1 MVHQVLL
8 CRKEGYRSRE
18 TELADE
24 LKSLLALQDL
34 QGLLIC
40 LRYAIEGLDA
50 DQASLLA
57 DQLLVDSGRDMQ
69 LGSLPQDTWNL
80 GVEMHSGQFDQRS
93 YAVQLC
99 GKLLLPEADIQVR
112 TATFYCFTGTFSE
125 KEKERVR
132 SYLINE
138 VEACEASETITAP
151 LFEQAK
157 APLFPPSLEGF
168 CEEQDLKAL
177 FGEYRL
183 AMDEDD
189 LRLVQRWFISQ
200 HRNPTLTEL
209 RVLDTYWSDHCRHTT
224 FLTELEEVV
233 IDDPQIQGVYEMF
246 LKDRESLG
254 VTKPL
259 TLMELAT
266 SAAKIIRS
274 EGGLHRLDRSDEINA
289 CSVHIDV
296 DIDGKQVPYLLQF
309 KNETHN
315 HPTEIEP
322 FGGAATCIGGAIRDP
337 LSGRSYV
344 YQGMRLS
351 GSGDPTT
358 ALDQTLRGKLAQRTI
373 ALGSAHGFSS
383 YGNQI
388 GMATSLVDEFY
399 HPGFVAKHMEL
410 GFVIGAVPLAQVRR
424 EQPKPSDVVILVGG
438 RTGRD
443 GCGGATGSS
452 KSHGL
457 TSLES
462 CASEV
467 QRGNAPQERKLQR
480 LMRRAEVTSLIKR
493 CNDFGAGGVSV
504 AIGELAD
511 GVMIDLDALP
521 TKYEGLDGTERAISE
536 SQERMAM
543 VVAKE
548 DAETFLRYA
557 QEENLEATVVAAITE
572 EPNLVMHYQGKI
584 LVNLSR
590 ELLSS
595 NGARKR
601 ARVHVPRSAEQVVKK
616 VPFGEAELS
625 SLLSDLNSASK
636 QALAQRFDNT
646 IGGGS
651 VLQSFGGKTQS
662 SPAQVMAALIP
673 TAEGKTCTTSL
684 ASYAYD
690 PYEAEANPFQ
700 GAFLAVTHSLA
711 KVAAA
716 GGDLEQTYL
725 TFQEYFG
732 KLGSDPDRWGLP
744 FASLL
749 GAYKAQRLFHAAAI
763 GGKDSMSGTYG
774 SLSVPPTL
782 VSFAV
787 SVAKQ
792 QEVGCSHFVQAG
804 SSLYLLEAERE
815 EELPSL
821 FARVNALVR
830 QKRVRSVYALG
841 WGGIVLAVVHMS
853 LGNEIGCVLDTNLD
867 LSRKRYGAFVVEA
880 DGSLDGSVLIGRTTA
895 EHEVVF
901 PTCSKD
907 VKTLRSS
914 LEAPLAGVYG
924 AMHAEGERVP
934 TLGFVEGKASRCRYP
949 KVKPRVL
956 IPVFEGTNCELDSQ
970 RAWKAVGAEVE
981 LLVLNT
987 LSPKHVEQSVQR
999 MLTSLEQS
1007 QILFLSGGF
1016 SAADEPDGSGKF
1028 IASFLSNPLIKA
1040 KIETLLACHD
1050 GLVGGICNGFQ
1061 ALVRLGLLP
1070 HGTIRKPAEG
1080 NPMLL
1085 ENQVG
1090 HHISRLVR
1098 CRVTSDLSPWFS
1110 AFKVGDVQLLPVSH
1124 GEGRFYAEESV
1135 LAPLVKHGQIASQ
1148 YVDNQGYATTSY
1160 PDNPNGS
1167 VLAVEALSSVDGK
1180 VFGRMAH
1187 SERIVDQLYQNTDA
1201 KADSALF
1208 WGAVRYFG

>member
-8 CRKEGYRSRE
+8 CRKDAFRNQDA
-18 TELADE
+18 ELAAQ
-24 LKSLLALQDL
+24 LRSLLGLQDL

-50 DQASLLA
+50 GQASLLS
-57 DQLLVDSGRDMQ
+57 DQLLVDSTRDRK
-69 LGSLPQDTWNL
+69 LDCLPQDTWNL

-99 GKLLLPEADIQVR
+99 CKLLLPEADIQVR
-112 TATFYCFTGTFSE
+112 TATFYCFEGTFSE
-125 KEKERVR
+125 QEKERVR

-138 VEACEASETITAP
+138 VEAREASELLADH
-151 LFEQAK
+151 LFEHQE
-157 APLFPPSLEGF
+157 APAFPPSLEGF
-168 CEEQDLKAL
+168 CEQQNLRAL
-177 FGEYRL
+177 LDEHQL

-189 LRLVQRWFISQ
+189 LALIQRWFTSQ
-200 HRNPTLTEL
+200 GRNPTLTEL
-209 RVLDTYWSDHCRHTT
+209 KVLDTYWSDHCRHTT
-224 FLTELEEVV
+224 FLTELDEVV
-233 IDDPQIQGVYEMF
+233 IDDPQIDAIYRMF
-246 LKDRESLG
+246 LSDRMRLG
-254 VTKPL
+254 VNKSL

-266 SAAKIIRS
+266 FAAKVIRA
-274 EGGLHRLDRSDEINA
+274 EGGLTELDQSDEINA

-296 DIDGKQVPYLLQF
+296 DVEGEKVPYLLQF

-358 ALDQTLRGKLAQRTI
+358 ALDQTREGKLAQRTI
-373 ALGSAHGFSS
+373 ALRSAHGFSS

-388 GMATSLVDEFY
+388 GLATSLVEEFY

-424 EQPKPSDVVILVGG
+424 EKPEPSDVVILVGG

-457 TSLES
+457 TSLET

-480 LMRRAEVTSLIKR
+480 LMRRAEVTRLIKR

-543 VVAKE
+543 VVAE
-548 DAETFLRYA
+548 QDAAAFLRYA
-557 QEENLEATVVAAITE
+557 EEENLEATVVARITE
-572 EPNLVMHYQGKI
+572 EPKLVMHYQGKT

-595 NGARKR
+595 NGAKKR
-601 ARVHVPRSAEQVVKK
+601 AGVHVPRYADPTAKRAH
-616 VPFGEAELS
+616 FGEAELDA
-625 SLLSDLNSASK
+625 LLCDLNSASK
-636 QALAQRFDNT
+636 QALSQRFDNT

-651 VLQSFGGKTQS
+651 VLQSYGGVTQS

-673 TAEGKTCTTSL
+673 TAEGKTTTTSL
-684 ASYAYD
+684 ASYGYD
-690 PYEAEANPFQ
+690 PYESEANPFR

-716 GGDLEQTYL
+716 GGDLDRTYL

-732 KLGSDPDRWGLP
+732 KLGSDPVRWGLP

-749 GAYKAQRLFHAAAI
+749 GAYKAQRLFRTAAI

-787 SVAKQ
+787 SVAEKQ
-792 QEVGCSHFVQAG
+792 MLGINHFAQAG
-804 SSLYLLEAERE
+804 SSLYLLEAGRE

-821 FARVNALVR
+821 FSYVSTLVR
-830 QKRVRSVYALG
+830 QKRVRAAYALG
-841 WGGIVLAVVHMS
+841 WGGLALAGIHMS
-853 LGNEIGCVLDTNLD
+853 MGNEIGCIFACELD
-867 LSRKRYGAFVVEA
+867 LAQKRYGSFLVEVEGA
-880 DGSLDGSVLIGRTTA
+880 LEVGLKVGRTTGDA
-895 EHEVVF
+895 SVVF
-901 PTCSKD
+901 PACSRD
-907 VKTLRSS
+907 IASLRSA
-914 LEAPLAGVYG
+914 LEAPLSAVYSP
-924 AMHAEGERVP
+924 MKRKGERVP
-934 TLGFVEGKASRCRYP
+934 NLDFAAEKPLKCRYP
-949 KVKPRVL
+949 KAKPRVL

-981 LLVLNT
+981 LLVVNT
-987 LSPKHVEQSVQR
+987 LSPRQVEMSVTR
-999 MLTSLEQS
+999 MISSLEQS

-1028 IASFLSNPLIKA
+1028 IASFLANPLIKA
-1040 KIETLLACHD
+1040 RIEALLAQHD

-1070 HGTIRKPAEG
+1070 HGKMQKPKAGE
-1080 NPMLL
+1080 PMLL
-1085 ENQVG
+1085 DNQVG
-1090 HHISRLVR
+1090 HHISRLVN
-1098 CRVTSDLSPWFS
+1098 CRVSSTLSPWFS

-1124 GEGRFYAEESV
+1124 GEGRFFAEESV
-1135 LAPLVKHGQIASQ
+1135 LTDLIKGGQIASQ
-1148 YVDNQGYATTSY
+1148 YVDSQGYATTTF

-1167 VLAVEALSSVDGK
+1167 LYAVEALSSVDGK

-1187 SERIVDQLYQNTDA
+1187 SERMVDQLYLNTEA
-1201 KADSALF
+1201 KADAALF

>member
-8 CRKEGYRSRE
+8 CRKDAYGNRDA
-18 TELADE
+18 ELAAQ
-24 LKSLLALQDL
+24 LRSLLGLQDL
-34 QGLLIC
+34 QGLQIC
-40 LRYAIEGLDA
+40 LRYTLEGLDA
-50 DQASLLA
+50 GQVSLLG
-57 DQLLVDSGRDMQ
+57 DQLLVDSTRDRK
-69 LGSLPQDTWNL
+69 LDKLPQHTWNL
-80 GVEMHSGQFDQRS
+80 GVEMHSGQFDQRA

-99 GKLLLPEADIQVR
+99 GKLLLPDTEIQVR
-112 TATFYCFTGTFSE
+112 TATFYCFEGTFSE
-125 KEKERVR
+125 QEKARIR
-132 SYLINE
+132 AYLINE
-138 VEACEASETITAP
+138 VESREADERVP
-151 LFEQAK
+151 DQLFERAQ
-157 APLFPPSLEGF
+157 APLFPPTLDGF
-168 CEEQDLKAL
+168 CERQDLKGVLA
-177 FGEYRL
+177 EYQL
-183 AMDEDD
+183 AMDEED
-189 LRLVQRWFISQ
+189 LALIQRWFISQ
-200 HRNPTLTEL
+200 DRNPTLTEL

-224 FLTELEEVV
+224 FLTELDEVV
-233 IDDPQIQGVYEMF
+233 IDDPQIDAIYQMF
-246 LKDRESLG
+246 LKDRSRLG
-254 VTKPL
+254 ITKAL

-266 SAAKIIRS
+266 GGAKYLKAN
-274 EGGLHRLDRSDEINA
+274 GGLKRLDVSDEINA

-296 DIDGKQVPYLLQF
+296 DVDGKNVPYLLQF

-344 YQGMRLS
+344 YQGMRIS

-358 ALDQTLRGKLAQRTI
+358 ALEQTLEGKLAQRTI

-388 GMATSLVDEFY
+388 GMATSLVEEFY

-424 EQPKPSDVVILVGG
+424 EQPDPSDVVILVGG

-457 TSLES
+457 TSLET

-467 QRGNAPQERKLQR
+467 QRGNAPQQRKLQR
-480 LMRRAEVTSLIKR
+480 LMRRAEVTRMIKR

-543 VVAKE
+543 VVAQQ
-548 DAETFLRYA
+548 DAQQFLRYA
-557 QEENLEATVVAAITE
+557 EEENLEATVVAQITE
-572 EPNLVMHYQGKI
+572 EPNLVMHCQGKT

-601 ARVHVPRSAEQVVKK
+601 ARVHVPCYAERAAKQE
-616 VPFGEAELS
+616 PFGEAELAT
-625 SLLSDLNSASK
+625 LLNDLNSASK
-636 QALAQRFDNT
+636 QALAQRFDTT

-673 TAEGKTCTTSL
+673 VEEGRTTATSL

-690 PYEAEANPFQ
+690 PYESEANPFR
-700 GAFLAVTHSLA
+700 GAFLAVMHSLA

-716 GGDLEQTYL
+716 GGDLAQTYL

-744 FASLL
+744 LASLL
-749 GAYKAQRLFHAAAI
+749 GAYKAQRLFGTAAI

-792 QEVGCSHFVQAG
+792 NQVGCNHFVQAG
-804 SSLYLLEAERE
+804 SSLFLLEAERE
-815 EELPSL
+815 EDLLAL
-821 FARVNALVR
+821 FTHVSTLVR
-830 QKRVRSVYALG
+830 QKRVRSAYAVG
-841 WGGIVLAVVHMS
+841 WGGLALAVTHMS
-853 LGNEIGCVLDTNLD
+853 LGNEIGCILETDLD
-867 LSRKRYGAFVVEA
+867 LATKRYGAFVVET
-880 DGSLDGSVLIGRTTA
+880 DGPLEGGVLIGRTTA
-895 EHEVVF
+895 EAEVVF
-901 PTCSKD
+901 PSCGKD
-907 VKTLRSS
+907 IKSLRTA
-914 LEAPLAGVYG
+914 LEAPLAPVYG
-924 AMHAEGERVP
+924 SMHAEGERVP
-934 TLGFVEGKASRCRYP
+934 TLDFVVDAWPKCRYP
-949 KVKPRVL
+949 KAKPRVL
-956 IPVFEGTNCELDSQ
+956 IPVFEGTNCELDS
-970 RAWKAVGAEVE
+970 RKAWKGVGAEVE
-981 LLVLNT
+981 LLVINT
-987 LSPKHVEQSVQR
+987 LTPKHVEQSVQR
-999 MLTSLEQS
+999 MLASLQQC

-1028 IASFLSNPLIKA
+1028 IASFLANPLIKA
-1040 KIETLLACHD
+1040 RIETLLAEHD
-1050 GLVGGICNGFQ
+1050 ALVGGICNGFQ

-1070 HGTIRKPAEG
+1070 YGAIRKPAAG
-1080 NPMLL
+1080 DPMLL
-1085 ENQVG
+1085 DNQVG
-1090 HHISRLVR
+1090 HHISRLVN
-1098 CRVTSDLSPWFS
+1098 CRVSSNLSPWFS
-1110 AFKVGDVQLLPVSH
+1110 AFKVGDTQLLPVSH
-1124 GEGRFYAEESV
+1124 GEGRFFAEDSV
-1135 LAPLVKHGQIASQ
+1135 LADLIRQGQIASQ
-1148 YVDNQGYATTSY
+1148 YVDSQGYATTSY

-1167 VLAVEALSSVDGK
+1167 LYAVEALSSADGK

-1187 SERIVDQLYQNTDA
+1187 SERIVERLYQNTEA

>member
-8 CRKEGYRSRE
+8 CRKDAFRNRD
-18 TELADE
+18 TELASQ
-24 LKSLLALQDL
+24 LRSLLDL
-34 QGLLIC
+34 QNLQSLLIC

-50 DQASLLA
+50 GQASLLS
-57 DQLLVDSGRDMQ
+57 DQLLVDSTRDRK
-69 LGSLPQDTWNL
+69 LDGLPQHTWNL

-93 YAVQLC
+93 NAVQLC
-99 GKLLLPEADIQVR
+99 GKLLLPDTDMQVR
-112 TATFYCFTGTFSE
+112 TATFYCFEGTFSE
-125 KEKERVR
+125 LEKARIR
-132 SYLINE
+132 AYLINE
-138 VEACEASETITAP
+138 VESREADERVP
-151 LFEQAK
+151 DHLFEQAQ
-157 APLFPPSLEGF
+157 APLFPPALDGF
-168 CEEQDLKAL
+168 CEQQDLKGVLA
-177 FGEYRL
+177 EYQL
-183 AMDEDD
+183 AMDEED
-189 LRLVQRWFISQ
+189 LALIQRWFISQ
-200 HRNPTLTEL
+200 DRNPTLTEL
-209 RVLDTYWSDHCRHTT
+209 KVLDTYWSDHCRHTT
-224 FLTELEEVV
+224 FLTELDEVV
-233 IDDPQIQGVYEMF
+233 IDDPQIDAIYQMF
-246 LKDRESLG
+246 LSDRTRLG
-254 VTKPL
+254 VKKSL

-266 SAAKIIRS
+266 FAAKVIRA
-274 EGGLHRLDRSDEINA
+274 EGGLKQLDKSDEINA

-296 DIDGKQVPYLLQF
+296 DVEGEKVPYLLQF

-358 ALDQTLRGKLAQRTI
+358 ALDQTLEGKLAQRTI

-388 GMATSLVDEFY
+388 GMATSLVEEFY

-424 EQPKPSDVVILVGG
+424 EKPEPSDVVILVGG

-467 QRGNAPQERKLQR
+467 QRGNAPQQRKLQR

-543 VVAKE
+543 VVAKQDVQE
-548 DAETFLRYA
+548 FLRYA
-557 QEENLEATVVAAITE
+557 EEENLEATVVAQITE
-572 EPNLVMHYQGKI
+572 EPNLVMHYQGKT

-595 NGARKR
+595 NGAKKR
-601 ARVHVPRSAEQVVKK
+601 ASVHVPRSMDLTAKRAL
-616 VPFGEAELS
+616 FGEAELDA
-625 SLLSDLNSASK
+625 LLSDLNSASK

-673 TAEGKTCTTSL
+673 VENGRTTSTSL
-684 ASYAYD
+684 ASYGYD
-690 PYEAEANPFQ
+690 PYESEANPFR

-716 GGDLEQTYL
+716 GGDLDQTYL

-749 GAYKAQRLFHAAAI
+749 GAYKAQRLFSTAAI

-787 SVAKQ
+787 SVAEKQ
-792 QEVGCSHFVQAG
+792 VLGSNHFARAG

-821 FARVNALVR
+821 FRYVSTLVR
-830 QKRVRSVYALG
+830 QKRVRAAYALG
-841 WGGIVLAVVHMS
+841 WGGLALAVTHMS
-853 LGNEIGCVLDTNLD
+853 LGNEIGCILETDLD
-867 LSRKRYGAFVVEA
+867 LARKRYGAFVVET
-880 DGSLDGSVLIGRTTA
+880 DGPLEGGVLIGRTTA
-895 EHEVVF
+895 EAEVVF
-901 PTCSKD
+901 PSCGKD
-907 VKTLRSS
+907 IKSLRSA
-914 LEAPLAGVYG
+914 LEAPLSAVYG
-924 AMHAEGERVP
+924 PMKHEGARVP
-934 TLGFVEGKASRCRYP
+934 TLDFVTKKTMKCRYP
-949 KVKPRVL
+949 KAKPRVL
-956 IPVFEGTNCELDSQ
+956 IPVFEGTNCELDS
-970 RAWKAVGAEVE
+970 RKAWKGVGAEVE
-981 LLVLNT
+981 LLVINT
-987 LSPKHVEQSVQR
+987 LTPKHVEQSVQR
-999 MLTSLEQS
+999 MLTSLQQC

-1016 SAADEPDGSGKF
+1016 SASDEPDGSGKF
-1028 IASFLSNPLIKA
+1028 IASFLANPLIKA
-1040 KIETLLACHD
+1040 RIEALLAQHD

-1070 HGTIRKPAEG
+1070 YGSIRKPAAG
-1080 NPMLL
+1080 DPMLL
-1085 ENQVG
+1085 DNQVG
-1090 HHISRLVR
+1090 HHISRLVN
-1098 CRVTSDLSPWFS
+1098 CRVSSTLSPWFG

-1124 GEGRFYAEESV
+1124 GEGRFFAEDSV
-1135 LAPLVKHGQIASQ
+1135 LADLIRGGQIASQ
-1148 YVDNQGYATTSY
+1148 YVDSQGYATTSY

-1167 VLAVEALSSVDGK
+1167 LYAVEALSSADGK

-1187 SERIVDQLYQNTDA
+1187 SERMVERLYQNTEA